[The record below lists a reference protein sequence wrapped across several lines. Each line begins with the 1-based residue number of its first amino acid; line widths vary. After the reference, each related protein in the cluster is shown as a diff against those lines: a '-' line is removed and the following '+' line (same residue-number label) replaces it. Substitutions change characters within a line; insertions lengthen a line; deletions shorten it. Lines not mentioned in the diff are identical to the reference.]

1 MKQPPKHF
9 LNHSIL
15 TNNMET
21 SIANT
26 QFIISIKW
34 RKSFVCINIKRMW
47 LNKEKLAKNTS
58 KYQNLIIFNWDFI
71 FFKKRK
77 ILWNCR
83 DERPRYRYWAVSHAR
98 GLQVAWGQIDTSEDI
113 QINRPWKKFGH
124 NKQEMLFEEK
134 YLLG

>member
-26 QFIISIKW
+26 QFIISIKL
-34 RKSFVCINIKRMW
+34 RKSFVYINIKRTW

-58 KYQNLIIFNWDFI
+58 IYQNLIIFNWDFI

-83 DERPRYRYWAVSHAR
+83 DERPRYRYWAVGCAQ
-98 GLQVAWGQIDTSEDI
+98 GLQVAWGQIDTSEGI
-113 QINRPWKKFGH
+113 QLNRPWNKFGH
-124 NKQEMLFEEK
+124 NEQETLSEEK

>member
-26 QFIISIKW
+26 QFIISIKL

-83 DERPRYRYWAVSHAR
+83 DERPRYRYWVIGHAR
-98 GLQVAWGQIDTSEDI
+98 GHQIVRGQINVNEGI
-113 QINRPWKKFGH
+113 RINGPWKKSSH
-124 NKQEMLFEEK
+124 KELRTLSEERH
-134 YLLG
+134 LLD